1 MKPDGFKRAGPFAR
15 VLRVEP
21 TFQMPLAAP
30 AGFVRKWSR
39 DGRGSNFVD
48 FCRFTILLIQTRS
61 IFPSADVFL
70 FRKMMITLRHWN
82 CFPIFSQAHLYIE
95 TDLCWANLC
104 PSVGRRLH
112 RHRAGRALDH
122 AKEGIVGCLGKPV
135 FFLWNLGA
143 DPPDIQINCYYW
155 RWFTIGILKVSV
167 YVVYIYIILYND
179 VRNSVHGHGSSVPS
193 ARPSLSWMKPG
204 IIWKALTFSMSSGG
218 SQSRFVL
225 SRRSMCRRW

>member
-1 MKPDGFKRAGPFAR
+1 MVSRELAR

-30 AGFVRKWSR
+30 AGFVRKRSR

-104 PSVGRRLH
+104 PSDSAAVCIGTG
-112 RHRAGRALDH
+112 AGRALDRK
-122 AKEGIVGCLGKPV
+122 KESLDVWEKSRSGASRHSDKLLLLELGGSRLV
-135 FFLWNLGA
+135 FS
-143 DPPDIQINCYYW
+143 
-155 RWFTIGILKVSV
+155 KSV
-167 YVVYIYIILYND
+167 FMLSTYIYIIIYIYIILYND
-179 VRNSVHGHGSSVPS
+179 VRNSVRGHRSSVPS

-225 SRRSMCRRW
+225 SRRSMCRR

>member
-1 MKPDGFKRAGPFAR
+1 MSCYRILCHAMPCHVMSCHAMSCHVMACHAMSCHVMSWHAMPCHVMSCHGMPCHAMPCHVMSCHVMCVYIYIYLSAVAEMKPDGFKRAGPFAR

-30 AGFVRKWSR
+30 AGFVRKRSR

-104 PSVGRRLH
+104 PSDSAAVCIGTGQGEPSTERRNRWMFGR
-112 RHRAGRALDH
+112 
-122 AKEGIVGCLGKPV
+122 
-135 FFLWNLGA
+135 NLGA
-143 DPPDIQINCYYW
+143 EPPDIQINCYYW
-155 RWFTIGILKVSV
+155 
-167 YVVYIYIILYND
+167 N
-179 VRNSVHGHGSSVPS
+179 
-193 ARPSLSWMKPG
+193 
-204 IIWKALTFSMSSGG
+204 
-218 SQSRFVL
+218 
-225 SRRSMCRRW
+225 

>member
-135 FFLWNLGA
+135 FFSVKSRSGPSRHSDKLLLLEVVH
-143 DPPDIQINCYYW
+143 YW
-155 RWFTIGILKVSV
+155 YSQSQCLCCL
-167 YVVYIYIILYND
+167 YIYI
-179 VRNSVHGHGSSVPS
+179 
-193 ARPSLSWMKPG
+193 
-204 IIWKALTFSMSSGG
+204 
-218 SQSRFVL
+218 
-225 SRRSMCRRW
+225 